1 MSPGYVPRS
10 RECVPW
16 GVAIRGGCHK
26 HELLKITDKL
36 IFSPLIISNRFTFL
50 IIKYTFSS
58 KLFSSTAYI
67 NMRTQAG
74 KSTWLRKHTAT
85 ADKQKWRWEQS
96 HSGFHP
102 KWNPR
107 IYLCW
112 MNGNHVENLPGNSPA
127 LCVMGEASQPSRPM
141 SPFAGYTSFLPGA
154 KVPPT
159 LQTVVFPNSS
169 LHLGNTCSP
178 SVSGQHER
186 MEGVNHFGSVTISW
200 LLEWRP
206 KTTFKSVV
214 KITGG
219 KASIHRAEGTGLGG
233 LTLRRKE
240 RITSQ

>member
-96 HSGFHP
+96 HSGGSTPSETQGFTCAEWTAIMWRTFLVTLLPYVWWAKWASRQGRWAHLLATLPSCQVPRYHP
-102 KWNPR
+102 
-107 IYLCW
+107 
-112 MNGNHVENLPGNSPA
+112 
-127 LCVMGEASQPSRPM
+127 
-141 SPFAGYTSFLPGA
+141 
-154 KVPPT
+154 
-159 LQTVVFPNSS
+159 
-169 LHLGNTCSP
+169 
-178 SVSGQHER
+178 
-186 MEGVNHFGSVTISW
+186 HF
-200 LLEWRP
+200 
-206 KTTFKSVV
+206 K
-214 KITGG
+214 
-219 KASIHRAEGTGLGG
+219 
-233 LTLRRKE
+233 
-240 RITSQ
+240 Q